1 MDLASLKRVCSKY
14 TSEIVSKEKEI
25 ERQNRLIEDIR
36 EQIAV
41 LNNDTDAI
49 SRAVQDKKQRYQT
62 LKTKC

>member
-1 MDLASLKRVCSKY
+1 M
-14 TSEIVSKEKEI
+14 SKEKEI
-25 ERQNRLIEDIR
+25 ERQNRLIEDIK